1 MADRTDSD
9 SRRHNNHHLSVTPPP
24 KQISKDVQGSDN
36 AIPLLLQGP
45 DNVIPLSPQWLLPK
59 PGESKPGI
67 GNVENHFSPHPA
79 YGNRSDIMKSSGNG
93 EDMHETHKKKD
104 VFRPSLLDM
113 ESGRRDRW
121 RDEERDTNSS
131 IRKDRW
137 RDGDKDLGDIRRA
150 DRWMENSSTRHPGEA
165 RRVPSDRWSDSSNRD
180 ANHDQRRESKWN
192 TRWGPDDK
200 ETESLREKWLDSSK
214 DGDMHVEKGLSH
226 VANHG
231 KDEREGDH
239 YRPWRSSSM
248 QSRGRGE
255 PPHHQSLT
263 PNKQVPTFSHGR
275 GRGESTPPTFSLGRG
290 RGSYGGS
297 SINMRSQPLVT
308 GADSVESSHGEPYRL
323 RYSRTK
329 LLDVYRMT
337 DMSSNRK
344 LVDGIAQGPY
354 LTQDGPLEPLA
365 LCAPDSE
372 ELAVL
377 KGIDKG
383 DVVSSGAPQIT
394 KDGRTSTDF
403 TQSRRTKLG
412 SREDIPPA
420 SDDYKDESI
429 DNSRVGS
436 AEGSS
441 YERHTHYSGTNSKME
456 TPWDHKT
463 FSDNKFKA
471 EGFREDSDA
480 YRKVEDVP
488 IYRES
493 SLPGNSSVPATTWRA
508 PLLGERSHNTLHD
521 WREITNDGRS
531 RSSDMGWSD
540 SSKEPTNDW
549 ESNLGNP
556 SETKDETKWQSRED
570 PMLKRQ
576 LSGVMDKEHE
586 ARKAAQSSP
595 EELVLYYKD
604 PQGRIQGPFSGS
616 DIITWFENGYFGLD
630 LPVSISPND
639 LPWSSLGDVMPHL
652 RAKAGPPPGFTAPK
666 QNEFADA
673 SSRPNFSTFG
683 NLHTGLNEIDIMRSE
698 PRQRQGQGQGQGST
712 TEAEN
717 RFLES
722 LMSGSM
728 SSSPLEKF
736 GFSEGMQGYSGN
748 NSNSMPP
755 SGVDG
760 GNNLYLL
767 AKRMA
772 LERQRSLTNPYPYW
786 PGRDAASL
794 VSKSDVVPDSPTP
807 HSKLLSAINDNP
819 VQPHSQNA
827 DFLSLVQGLSD
838 RSSSGGNNG
847 LAGWSNFPVQGG
859 TDPLQTKI
867 DFHHDQNFPPQAFGI
882 QQQRLQPQNQPS
894 LTNPVAQVIEN
905 PSGIFTPEK
914 LLSSGL
920 SQDPQVLNMLQQQY
934 LLQLHSQAPVPT
946 QQMLLLDKLLLL
958 KQQQKQEEQQQLLRQ
973 QQQLLSQ
980 VLSEHQPHQ
989 HFVEP
994 SFGQLQAA
1002 AIPTGNASVDPSRL
1016 QPSPEMFQV
1025 GPRMPIPSMQDEHNT
1040 NFVKLPPQVNQDV
1053 NFSASP
1059 EASSLNLPHQL
1070 FGNITPQKTWGAAVP
1085 KETADTRH
1093 KELLP
1098 RSSFVETMNVSA
1110 EEPQLV
1116 PKSAPDSELHDPRT
1130 LEQISDDTSRPDRNA
1145 VAVTTEHIAV
1155 SIPPK
1160 SAVAVSSAGTCESE
1174 VPALEQT
1181 NDAKVQPTVLLEEH
1195 QEPSMVTEVKNVEVR
1210 EPRKASEKKSKK
1222 QKSSKSHSSS
1232 DQVKEGSKASLV
1244 QLKQSEINKQ
1254 SVETD
1259 LDAGDAL
1266 YGTSPQRTRDNSDA
1280 KVVIATMESAG
1291 FQQGQSFL
1299 PAGVLADDS
1308 RTVKV
1313 KSELGVLGS
1322 ASGQN
1327 IQTHTGQRAW
1337 KPAPG
1342 FKPKSLLEIQQEEQR
1357 KAHTEM
1363 AVSEITT
1370 SVNSMS
1376 LSTPWAGVVANPD
1389 SKISRESHKDAGNP
1403 ELGLGQS
1410 VGSVNQKNKK
1420 SHLHDILA
1428 EEVLA
1433 KSSERDVNVPDSVS
1447 SLATPQVTTTHL
1459 ESVDDDNFIEAKD
1472 TKKSRK
1478 KSAKS
1483 KGAGPKAPVLLPSA
1497 DVTVGSSPIEK
1508 GKSSRQ
1514 TQQEKELL
1522 SAIPSGPSLGDFV
1535 LWKGE
1540 SANSSPSPAW
1550 STDSGKP
1557 TKPTSLRDIQKE
1569 QEKRASSTHA
1579 SNQISTPQKS
1589 QPSLSARTSAP
1600 LWSLSAASP
1609 AKAASP
1615 IQINSHASQS
1625 KHKGDD
1631 DLFWG
1636 PIDQSK
1642 QETKQVDFPHLA
1654 SQGNRVMKSTPVK
1667 GTSAGSLSR
1676 QKSVGGKPAEQS
1688 LSSSPATAQA
1698 YLKGKRDA
1706 MTNRSEA
1713 MDFRD
1718 WCESEC
1724 LRLIGTNDTSVLEF
1738 CLKQS
1743 RSEAEMLLVENLGSY
1758 DPDHEFIDK
1767 FLNYKELLPADVL
1780 EIAFQSRNDQKVT
1793 GFSTRDVSSGNAG
1806 VGDIDQDTKM
1816 GPDGSMKGGG
1826 KKKGKKGKKVSPA
1839 VLGFNVVS
1847 NRIMMGEIQSAED

>member
-1 MADRTDSD
+1 
-9 SRRHNNHHLSVTPPP
+9 
-24 KQISKDVQGSDN
+24 
-36 AIPLLLQGP
+36 
-45 DNVIPLSPQWLLPK
+45 
-59 PGESKPGI
+59 
-67 GNVENHFSPHPA
+67 
-79 YGNRSDIMKSSGNG
+79 
-93 EDMHETHKKKD
+93 
-104 VFRPSLLDM
+104 
-113 ESGRRDRW
+113 
-121 RDEERDTNSS
+121 
-131 IRKDRW
+131 
-137 RDGDKDLGDIRRA
+137 
-150 DRWMENSSTRHPGEA
+150 
-165 RRVPSDRWSDSSNRD
+165 
-180 ANHDQRRESKWN
+180 
-192 TRWGPDDK
+192 
-200 ETESLREKWLDSSK
+200 
-214 DGDMHVEKGLSH
+214 
-226 VANHG
+226 
-231 KDEREGDH
+231 
-239 YRPWRSSSM
+239 
-248 QSRGRGE
+248 
-255 PPHHQSLT
+255 
-263 PNKQVPTFSHGR
+263 
-275 GRGESTPPTFSLGRG
+275 
-290 RGSYGGS
+290 
-297 SINMRSQPLVT
+297 
-308 GADSVESSHGEPYRL
+308 
-323 RYSRTK
+323 
-329 LLDVYRMT
+329 
-337 DMSSNRK
+337 
-344 LVDGIAQGPY
+344 
-354 LTQDGPLEPLA
+354 
-365 LCAPDSE
+365 
-372 ELAVL
+372 
-377 KGIDKG
+377 
-383 DVVSSGAPQIT
+383 
-394 KDGRTSTDF
+394 
-403 TQSRRTKLG
+403 
-412 SREDIPPA
+412 
-420 SDDYKDESI
+420 
-429 DNSRVGS
+429 
-436 AEGSS
+436 
-441 YERHTHYSGTNSKME
+441 
-456 TPWDHKT
+456 
-463 FSDNKFKA
+463 
-471 EGFREDSDA
+471 
-480 YRKVEDVP
+480 
-488 IYRES
+488 
-493 SLPGNSSVPATTWRA
+493 
-508 PLLGERSHNTLHD
+508 
-521 WREITNDGRS
+521 
-531 RSSDMGWSD
+531 
-540 SSKEPTNDW
+540 
-549 ESNLGNP
+549 
-556 SETKDETKWQSRED
+556 
-570 PMLKRQ
+570 
-576 LSGVMDKEHE
+576 
-586 ARKAAQSSP
+586 
-595 EELVLYYKD
+595 
-604 PQGRIQGPFSGS
+604 
-616 DIITWFENGYFGLD
+616 
-630 LPVSISPND
+630 
-639 LPWSSLGDVMPHL
+639 
-652 RAKAGPPPGFTAPK
+652 
-666 QNEFADA
+666 
-673 SSRPNFSTFG
+673 
-683 NLHTGLNEIDIMRSE
+683 
-698 PRQRQGQGQGQGST
+698 
-712 TEAEN
+712 
-717 RFLES
+717 
-722 LMSGSM
+722 
-728 SSSPLEKF
+728 
-736 GFSEGMQGYSGN
+736 MQGYSGN
-748 NSNSMPP
+748 NSIPP

-786 PGRDAASL
+786 SGRDAASL

-807 HSKLLSAINDNP
+807 HSKLLSSINDNP
-819 VQPHSQNA
+819 IQPHSQNA

-859 TDPLQTKI
+859 TDPLQNKM

-958 KQQQKQEEQQQLLRQ
+958 KQQQKQEEQQQLLWQ

-989 HFVEP
+989 HFGEP
-994 SFGQLQAA
+994 SFGQLQAG
-1002 AIPTGNASVDPSRL
+1002 AIPTGNAAVDPSRL

-1025 GPRMPIPSMQDEHNT
+1025 GPRMPIPSMQDDHNT

-1053 NFSASP
+1053 NYSASP

-1070 FGNITPQKTWGAAVP
+1070 FGNITPQKTWVAAVP
-1085 KETADTRH
+1085 KETAETRH

-1098 RSSFVETMNVSA
+1098 RSSFVETMNESA

-1116 PKSAPDSELHDPRT
+1116 PKSATDSELHDPRT
-1130 LEQISDDTSRPDRNA
+1130 LEQTSDDTLRADRNA
-1145 VAVTTEHIAV
+1145 PAVTTEHIAV

-1174 VPALEQT
+1174 VPALEHT
-1181 NDAKVQPTVLLEEH
+1181 NDAKVQPTGLLEEH

-1232 DQVKEGSKASLV
+1232 DQVKEGPKALPV

-1259 LDAGDAL
+1259 LDAGDSL
-1266 YGTSPQRTRDNSDA
+1266 YGTSPQRTRDSRDV
-1280 KVVIATMESAG
+1280 KVEIATMESEG
-1291 FQQGQSFL
+1291 FQQGQSFM
-1299 PAGVLADDS
+1299 PARVLADDS
-1308 RTVKV
+1308 RTVEV

-1322 ASGQN
+1322 ASVQN
-1327 IQTHTGQRAW
+1327 TQTHTGQRAW

-1376 LSTPWAGVVANPD
+1376 LSTPWAGVVANPE
-1389 SKISRESHKDAGNP
+1389 SKISRESHKDAGNT

-1433 KSSERDVNVPDSVS
+1433 KSSERDVNVPDSVP

-1483 KGAGPKAPVLLPSA
+1483 KGAGTKAPVLLLSA

-1508 GKSSRQ
+1508 GKNSRQ

-1569 QEKRASSTHA
+1569 QEKRASSTHVA
-1579 SNQISTPQKS
+1579 NQISTPQKS
-1589 QPSLSARTSAP
+1589 QSSLSARPSAP

-1642 QETKQVDFPHLA
+1642 QETKQYDFY
-1654 SQGNRVMKSTPVK
+1654 
-1667 GTSAGSLSR
+1667 SL
-1676 QKSVGGKPAEQS
+1676 
-1688 LSSSPATAQA
+1688 
-1698 YLKGKRDA
+1698 
-1706 MTNRSEA
+1706 
-1713 MDFRD
+1713 
-1718 WCESEC
+1718 
-1724 LRLIGTNDTSVLEF
+1724 
-1738 CLKQS
+1738 
-1743 RSEAEMLLVENLGSY
+1743 
-1758 DPDHEFIDK
+1758 
-1767 FLNYKELLPADVL
+1767 
-1780 EIAFQSRNDQKVT
+1780 
-1793 GFSTRDVSSGNAG
+1793 
-1806 VGDIDQDTKM
+1806 
-1816 GPDGSMKGGG
+1816 
-1826 KKKGKKGKKVSPA
+1826 
-1839 VLGFNVVS
+1839 
-1847 NRIMMGEIQSAED
+1847 

>member
-1 MADRTDSD
+1 
-9 SRRHNNHHLSVTPPP
+9 
-24 KQISKDVQGSDN
+24 
-36 AIPLLLQGP
+36 
-45 DNVIPLSPQWLLPK
+45 
-59 PGESKPGI
+59 
-67 GNVENHFSPHPA
+67 
-79 YGNRSDIMKSSGNG
+79 
-93 EDMHETHKKKD
+93 
-104 VFRPSLLDM
+104 
-113 ESGRRDRW
+113 
-121 RDEERDTNSS
+121 
-131 IRKDRW
+131 
-137 RDGDKDLGDIRRA
+137 
-150 DRWMENSSTRHPGEA
+150 
-165 RRVPSDRWSDSSNRD
+165 
-180 ANHDQRRESKWN
+180 
-192 TRWGPDDK
+192 
-200 ETESLREKWLDSSK
+200 
-214 DGDMHVEKGLSH
+214 
-226 VANHG
+226 
-231 KDEREGDH
+231 
-239 YRPWRSSSM
+239 
-248 QSRGRGE
+248 
-255 PPHHQSLT
+255 
-263 PNKQVPTFSHGR
+263 
-275 GRGESTPPTFSLGRG
+275 
-290 RGSYGGS
+290 
-297 SINMRSQPLVT
+297 
-308 GADSVESSHGEPYRL
+308 
-323 RYSRTK
+323 
-329 LLDVYRMT
+329 
-337 DMSSNRK
+337 
-344 LVDGIAQGPY
+344 
-354 LTQDGPLEPLA
+354 
-365 LCAPDSE
+365 
-372 ELAVL
+372 
-377 KGIDKG
+377 
-383 DVVSSGAPQIT
+383 
-394 KDGRTSTDF
+394 
-403 TQSRRTKLG
+403 
-412 SREDIPPA
+412 
-420 SDDYKDESI
+420 
-429 DNSRVGS
+429 
-436 AEGSS
+436 
-441 YERHTHYSGTNSKME
+441 
-456 TPWDHKT
+456 
-463 FSDNKFKA
+463 
-471 EGFREDSDA
+471 
-480 YRKVEDVP
+480 
-488 IYRES
+488 
-493 SLPGNSSVPATTWRA
+493 
-508 PLLGERSHNTLHD
+508 
-521 WREITNDGRS
+521 
-531 RSSDMGWSD
+531 
-540 SSKEPTNDW
+540 
-549 ESNLGNP
+549 
-556 SETKDETKWQSRED
+556 
-570 PMLKRQ
+570 
-576 LSGVMDKEHE
+576 
-586 ARKAAQSSP
+586 
-595 EELVLYYKD
+595 
-604 PQGRIQGPFSGS
+604 
-616 DIITWFENGYFGLD
+616 
-630 LPVSISPND
+630 
-639 LPWSSLGDVMPHL
+639 
-652 RAKAGPPPGFTAPK
+652 
-666 QNEFADA
+666 
-673 SSRPNFSTFG
+673 
-683 NLHTGLNEIDIMRSE
+683 
-698 PRQRQGQGQGQGST
+698 
-712 TEAEN
+712 
-717 RFLES
+717 
-722 LMSGSM
+722 
-728 SSSPLEKF
+728 
-736 GFSEGMQGYSGN
+736 MQGYSGN
-748 NSNSMPP
+748 NSIPP

-786 PGRDAASL
+786 SGRDAASL

-807 HSKLLSAINDNP
+807 HSKLLSSINDNP
-819 VQPHSQNA
+819 IQPHSQNA

-859 TDPLQTKI
+859 TDPLQNKM

-958 KQQQKQEEQQQLLRQ
+958 KQQQKQEEQQQLLWQ

-989 HFVEP
+989 HFGEP
-994 SFGQLQAA
+994 SFGQLQAG
-1002 AIPTGNASVDPSRL
+1002 AIPTGNAAVDPSRL

-1025 GPRMPIPSMQDEHNT
+1025 GPRMPIPSMQDDHNT

-1053 NFSASP
+1053 NYSASP

-1070 FGNITPQKTWGAAVP
+1070 FGNITPQKTWVAAVP
-1085 KETADTRH
+1085 KETAETRH

-1098 RSSFVETMNVSA
+1098 RSSFVETMNESA

-1130 LEQISDDTSRPDRNA
+1130 LEQTSDDTLRADRNA
-1145 VAVTTEHIAV
+1145 PAVTTEHIAV

-1174 VPALEQT
+1174 VPALEHT
-1181 NDAKVQPTVLLEEH
+1181 NDAKVQPTGLLEEH

-1232 DQVKEGSKASLV
+1232 DQVKEGPKALPV

-1259 LDAGDAL
+1259 LDAGDSL
-1266 YGTSPQRTRDNSDA
+1266 YGTSPQRTRDSRDV
-1280 KVVIATMESAG
+1280 KVEIATMESEG
-1291 FQQGQSFL
+1291 FQQGQSFM
-1299 PAGVLADDS
+1299 PARVLADDS
-1308 RTVKV
+1308 RTVEV

-1322 ASGQN
+1322 ASVQN
-1327 IQTHTGQRAW
+1327 TQTHTGQRAW

-1376 LSTPWAGVVANPD
+1376 LSTPWAGVVANPE
-1389 SKISRESHKDAGNP
+1389 SKISRESHKDAGNT

-1433 KSSERDVNVPDSVS
+1433 KSSERDVNVPDSVP

-1483 KGAGPKAPVLLPSA
+1483 KGAGTKAPVLLLSA

-1508 GKSSRQ
+1508 GKNSRQ

-1569 QEKRASSTHA
+1569 QEKRASSTHVA
-1579 SNQISTPQKS
+1579 NQISTPQKS
-1589 QPSLSARTSAP
+1589 QSSLSARPSAP

-1642 QETKQVDFPHLA
+1642 QETKQYDFY
-1654 SQGNRVMKSTPVK
+1654 
-1667 GTSAGSLSR
+1667 SL
-1676 QKSVGGKPAEQS
+1676 
-1688 LSSSPATAQA
+1688 
-1698 YLKGKRDA
+1698 
-1706 MTNRSEA
+1706 
-1713 MDFRD
+1713 
-1718 WCESEC
+1718 
-1724 LRLIGTNDTSVLEF
+1724 
-1738 CLKQS
+1738 
-1743 RSEAEMLLVENLGSY
+1743 
-1758 DPDHEFIDK
+1758 
-1767 FLNYKELLPADVL
+1767 
-1780 EIAFQSRNDQKVT
+1780 
-1793 GFSTRDVSSGNAG
+1793 
-1806 VGDIDQDTKM
+1806 
-1816 GPDGSMKGGG
+1816 
-1826 KKKGKKGKKVSPA
+1826 
-1839 VLGFNVVS
+1839 
-1847 NRIMMGEIQSAED
+1847 